1 VRIDPANLH
10 AESHVHIASTLARQL
25 AEMGKRMPQPLMDRV
40 GPFCPDEITGLAVL
54 LDRGEA
60 MQLPQEGRG
69 RGLKIRTVS
78 VRVRLGAR
86 EEAWSMRFRA

>member
-10 AESHVHIASTLARQL
+10 AESHVHTVSTFARQL

-40 GPFCPDEITGLAVL
+40 GPFCPDSTRGLAVL

-60 MQLPQEGRG
+60 LQQP
-69 RGLKIRTVS
+69 
-78 VRVRLGAR
+78 
-86 EEAWSMRFRA
+86 